1 MGCAMAGTGG
11 ENTPRIDATALSPGV
26 LLMPLLRRFFV
37 GSLLLSAAL
46 GTMAAPV
53 QYTLD
58 PVHTRVQ
65 FAIDH
70 AGFSKAIG
78 TVSGSTGTILFD
90 PDDWSLS
97 RVEASIPIDRVDL
110 GDAKWNQAT
119 LARNLL
125 DAERHPVA
133 TFVSTHV
140 EPIDSRRAIVHGD
153 LTLRGETRAVA
164 LQVVLNGLK
173 RYPLPPFR
181 RTVGFS
187 AIATLSRAD
196 FGIDAWRSVIG
207 DAVELRLEVEATRSG
222 ARDNSPDSD
231 APGQEA
237 PSGDTPDDA
246 GTPPP
251 ADALPATVPPPAAAV
266 P

>member
-1 MGCAMAGTGG
+1 M
-11 ENTPRIDATALSPGV
+11 R
-26 LLMPLLRRFFV
+26 LLRRFLFGCLV
-37 GSLLLSAAL
+37 LPAATSA
-46 GTMAAPV
+46 MAAPA
-53 QYTLD
+53 QYALD

-78 TVSGSTGTILFD
+78 TVSGTTGTIVFD

-133 TFVSTHV
+133 TFVSTRI
-140 EPIDSRRAIVHGD
+140 EPIDAQHAIVHGD
-153 LTLRGETRAVA
+153 LTLRGETRPVA
-164 LQVVLNGLK
+164 LQVVLNGHK
-173 RYPLPPFR
+173 RHPLPPFR

-187 AIATLSRAD
+187 ATAALSRAD
-196 FGIDAWRSVIG
+196 FSIDAWRSVIG
-207 DAVELRLEVEATRSG
+207 DAVELRLEVEATRSRAG
-222 ARDNSPDSD
+222 AADPDDDMPDGETPTPD
-231 APGQEA
+231 APGVDPPGPA
-237 PSGDTPDDA
+237 DTPDA
-246 GTPPP
+246 VT
-251 ADALPATVPPPAAAV
+251 PPAAAI

>member
-1 MGCAMAGTGG
+1 MRLPCQ
-11 ENTPRIDATALSPGV
+11 LV
-26 LLMPLLRRFFV
+26 LTSF
-37 GSLLLSAAL
+37 LLLGMGAPAW
-46 GTMAAPV
+46 AAPA

-78 TVSGSTGTILFD
+78 TVSGSTGTIVFD
-90 PDDWSLS
+90 PDDWSTA
-97 RVEASIPIDRVDL
+97 RVEVSIPIARIDL

-125 DAERHPVA
+125 DGERHPVA
-133 TFVSTHV
+133 TFVSTRI
-140 EPIDSRRAIVHGD
+140 EPIDAQRALVHGD
-153 LTLRGETRAVA
+153 LTLRGETREVA

-187 AIATLSRAD
+187 ATAALSRAA
-196 FGIDAWRSVIG
+196 FGIDAWSSVIG
-207 DAVELRLEVEATRSG
+207 DAVELRLEVEATRSRG
-222 ARDNSPDSD
+222 AADTGDEPDAADDVPD
-231 APGQEA
+231 AEVPA
-237 PSGDTPDDA
+237 PDTPVE
-246 GTPPP
+246 GTPATPP
-251 ADALPATVPPPAAAV
+251 TEPTP
-266 P
+266 

>member
-1 MGCAMAGTGG
+1 MRLLHRFVIGC
-11 ENTPRIDATALSPGV
+11 
-26 LLMPLLRRFFV
+26 
-37 GSLLLSAAL
+37 LLLPAAINVI
-46 GTMAAPV
+46 AAPV
-53 QYTLD
+53 QYALD

-78 TVSGSTGTILFD
+78 TVSGTTGTLVFD
-90 PDDWSLS
+90 PDDWSLA
-97 RVEASIPIDRVDL
+97 RVEVSIPIDRVDL

-125 DAERHPVA
+125 DAERYPVA
-133 TFVSTHV
+133 TFVSTRV
-140 EPIDSRRAIVHGD
+140 EPIDAQRAIVHGD
-153 LTLRGETRAVA
+153 LTLRSETRPVA
-164 LQVVLNGLK
+164 LQVVLNQLK

-187 AIATLSRAD
+187 ATATLSRAD

-207 DAVELRLEVEATRSG
+207 DAVELRLEVEASRSRASATRS
-222 ARDNSPDSD
+222 DDDSPDEDATSD
-231 APGQEA
+231 EA
-237 PSGDTPDDA
+237 LDDL
-246 GTPPP
+246 GTQ
-251 ADALPATVPPPAAAV
+251 PAATT

>member
-1 MGCAMAGTGG
+1 MRLPCQ
-11 ENTPRIDATALSPGV
+11 
-26 LLMPLLRRFFV
+26 
-37 GSLLLSAAL
+37 LLLSAL
-46 GTMAAPV
+46 LLFGTGAAVMAAPA

-78 TVSGSTGTILFD
+78 TVSGSTGTIVFD
-90 PDDWSLS
+90 PDDWSTA
-97 RVEASIPIDRVDL
+97 RVEVSIPIARVDL

-133 TFVSTHV
+133 TFISTRI
-140 EPIDSRRAIVHGD
+140 EPINAQRAIVHGE
-153 LTLRGETRAVA
+153 LTLRGETSEVA

-173 RYPLPPFR
+173 RHPLPPFR

-187 AIATLSRAD
+187 ATAALSRAD

-207 DAVELRLEVEATRSG
+207 DAVELRLEVEATRSRGG
-222 ARDNSPDSD
+222 AD
-231 APGQEA
+231 AA
-237 PSGDTPDDA
+237 DAGDDADLPDDA
-246 GTPPP
+246 DDPDLPPPEAPP
-251 ADALPATVPPPAAAV
+251 ADDPPVMPQTE
-266 P
+266 PTP

>member
-1 MGCAMAGTGG
+1 MRLPCQLVLSALLLFGTG
-11 ENTPRIDATALSPGV
+11 ASV
-26 LLMPLLRRFFV
+26 
-37 GSLLLSAAL
+37 
-46 GTMAAPV
+46 MAAPA

-78 TVSGSTGTILFD
+78 TVSGSTGTIVFD
-90 PDDWSLS
+90 PDDWGSA
-97 RVEASIPIDRVDL
+97 RVEVSIPIARVDL

-133 TFVSTHV
+133 TFVSTRI
-140 EPIDSRRAIVHGD
+140 EPIDAQRAIVHGD
-153 LTLRGETRAVA
+153 LTLRGETREVA

-173 RYPLPPFR
+173 RHPLPPFR

-187 AIATLSRAD
+187 ATAALSRSD
-196 FGIDAWRSVIG
+196 FGIDAWRSMIG
-207 DAVELRLEVEATRSG
+207 DAVELRLEVEATRSRGG
-222 ARDNSPDSD
+222 AEAD
-231 APGQEA
+231 EA
-237 PSGDTPDDA
+237 PDAADDVPD
-246 GTPPP
+246 
-251 ADALPATVPPPAAAV
+251 ADVPPPEAPVEEPPA
-266 P
+266 PPPTEPNP

>member
-1 MGCAMAGTGG
+1 M
-11 ENTPRIDATALSPGV
+11 R
-26 LLMPLLRRFFV
+26 LLRR
-37 GSLLLSAAL
+37 LLLGCLLLPAAT
-46 GTMAAPV
+46 GVMAETA
-53 QYTLD
+53 QYALD

-78 TVSGSTGTILFD
+78 TVSGATGTIVFD

-97 RVEASIPIDRVDL
+97 HAEVSIPIDRVDL

-133 TFVSTHV
+133 TFVSTRI
-140 EPIDSRRAIVHGD
+140 EPVDAQRAIVHGN
-153 LTLRGETRAVA
+153 LTLRGETRPVA

-187 AIATLSRAD
+187 ATATLSRSD
-196 FGIDAWRSVIG
+196 FGIDAWKSVIG
-207 DAVELRLEVEATRSG
+207 DAVELRLEIEATRSRAAG
-222 ARDNSPDSD
+222 TDVDDD
-231 APGQEA
+231 APEDAA
-237 PSGDTPDDA
+237 PATDTAEDADTP
-246 GTPPP
+246 
-251 ADALPATVPPPAAAV
+251 ALRDLPPAATT

>member
-1 MGCAMAGTGG
+1 MRLPCQ
-11 ENTPRIDATALSPGV
+11 
-26 LLMPLLRRFFV
+26 
-37 GSLLLSAAL
+37 LLLSSFLLLGVGAPAL
-46 GTMAAPV
+46 AAPA
-53 QYTLD
+53 QYVLD

-78 TVSGSTGTILFD
+78 TVSGSTGTIVFE
-90 PDDWSLS
+90 PDDWSTA
-97 RVEASIPIDRVDL
+97 RVEVSIPIARVDL

-133 TFVSTHV
+133 TFVSNRI
-140 EPIDSRRAIVHGD
+140 EPIDAQRAIVHGD
-153 LTLRGETRAVA
+153 LTLRGETREVA

-187 AIATLSRAD
+187 ATAALSRAE
-196 FGIDAWRSVIG
+196 FGIDAWKSVIG
-207 DAVELRLEVEATRSG
+207 DAVELRLEVEATRSRG
-222 ARDNSPDSD
+222 GTDAGDDLDAADD
-231 APGQEA
+231 AP
-237 PSGDTPDDA
+237 DA
-246 GTPPP
+246 E
-251 ADALPATVPPPAAAV
+251 LPAPDAPVEETPTTPQTGPT